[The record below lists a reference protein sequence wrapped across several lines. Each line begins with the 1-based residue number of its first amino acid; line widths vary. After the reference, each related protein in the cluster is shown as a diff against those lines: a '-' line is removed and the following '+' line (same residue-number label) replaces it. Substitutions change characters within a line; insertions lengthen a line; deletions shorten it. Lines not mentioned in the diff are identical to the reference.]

1 MALGYDARPMGEGRG
16 ESLWVVLPV
25 FDEEAAI
32 ERVFEEWLPVLR
44 ATGAD
49 LRVLAIDD
57 GSRDRSLERL
67 RAIERD
73 QPEVA
78 VLSQAN
84 RGHGE
89 SCLGGYRAALAAG
102 ADWVFQI
109 DSDGQCDPRF
119 FPEVWAVRREHP
131 VVFGYRRRRDDG
143 WARWAISRLVSVVGW
158 LATGTWVADAN
169 VPYRLMRADRLARAL
184 DSFPERF
191 GLANVLLAHRLT
203 RLAGIRWVPIR
214 FRARQGGQTS
224 LDAASFARQGWRL
237 LRQLRDERRRS
248 ST

>member
-1 MALGYDARPMGEGRG
+1 MGEGRG

-32 ERVFEEWLPVLR
+32 GRVFDEWLPALR
-44 ATGAD
+44 ATGAKP
-49 LRVLAIDD
+49 RVLAIDD

-67 RAIERD
+67 RAIERE

-78 VLSQAN
+78 VVSQAN

-89 SCLGGYRAALAAG
+89 SCLAGYRAALAAG

-119 FPEVWAVRREHP
+119 FPALWAARREHP
-131 VVFGYRRRRDDG
+131 VVFGFRRRRDDG
-143 WARWAISRLVSVVGW
+143 WARWTISRLVSVVGW

-184 DSFPERF
+184 DDFPDRF
-191 GLANVLLAHRLT
+191 GLPNVLLAHRLT
-203 RLAGIRWVPIR
+203 RLAGIHWVPIR
-214 FRARQGGQTS
+214 FRARQGGETS

-237 LRQLRDERRRS
+237 LRQLRAERRRAR
-248 ST
+248 